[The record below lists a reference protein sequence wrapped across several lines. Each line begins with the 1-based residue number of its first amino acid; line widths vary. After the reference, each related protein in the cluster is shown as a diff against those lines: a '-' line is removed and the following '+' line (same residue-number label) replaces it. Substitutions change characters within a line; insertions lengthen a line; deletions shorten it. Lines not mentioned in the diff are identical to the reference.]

1 MNRLD
6 IKTYPDPCLRIKTQ
20 PVESFDSDLKDTLRA
35 MRDMMYLHQGIG
47 LAATQVG
54 LGLSVFVMDCGEGPV
69 SFINPE
75 IVETSGRKT
84 KMGEG
89 CLSIPGI
96 TVTVS
101 RPEKVKVRAQDETG
115 SFFIKSYDSLAAKVV
130 QHENDHLTGRLII
143 DHLDP
148 VRHFLAR
155 RRLLSIKNKRSEDG
169 CEVVCGVGK
178 RDS

>member
-1 MNRLD
+1 ME

-20 PVESFDSDLKDTLRA
+20 PVERFDSDLKDTLKA
-35 MRDMMYLHQGIG
+35 MRDMMYMHQGIG

-69 SFINPE
+69 SFVNPE
-75 IVETSGRKT
+75 IVETSGKKT

-89 CLSIPGI
+89 CLSVTGI

-101 RPEKVKVRAQDETG
+101 RPERVKIRAQDETG

-143 DHLDP
+143 DYLDP
-148 VRHFLAR
+148 VRNFLAR
-155 RRLLSIKNKRSEDG
+155 RTLSSQKNKGSGGG

-178 RDS
+178 RDI